1 MNIMMDADPL
11 YPAGYHPVKTRRE
24 SNGKSWAKPFTRSQ
38 RPTKYHFVDF
48 GLSHRFGSFEAR
60 HKLFP
65 ICGGDK
71 SVPEFKNGGN
81 GILQDPFPTDIYYL
95 GNMMRNLCMCVL
107 QVFRLL
113 LD

>member
-1 MNIMMDADPL
+1 MDADPL

-38 RPTKYHFVDF
+38 RLTKYHFVDF

-81 GILQDPFPTDIYYL
+81 GILQDPLPTDIYYL